1 MKRLKKYTVYILL
14 TALMLS
20 AAAFSA
26 AADTT
31 YIKGDAQGDGSVTVL
46 DATTVQKKL
55 ADLTVY
61 SFNEKAA
68 DVDGNGLDINDATL
82 IQRYVAQFDDSYGIG
97 KVVTDKVMPT
107 RDEYELPFIPNK

>member
-1 MKRLKKYTVYILL
+1 MTVIL
-14 TALMLS
+14 LS

-55 ADLTVY
+55 ADLPVY

-68 DVDGNGLDINDATL
+68 DVDGNGLDINDATN
-82 IQRYVAQFDDSYGIG
+82 IQRYVALFDDSLGIG
-97 KVVTDKVMPT
+97 KVVTDKVTPT
-107 RDEYELPFIPNK
+107 KDEYELPFIPD

>member
-1 MKRLKKYTVYILL
+1 MTVIL
-14 TALMLS
+14 LS

-31 YIKGDAQGDGSVTVL
+31 YIRGDAQGDGSVTVL

-55 ADLTVY
+55 ADLPVY

-68 DVDGNGLDINDATL
+68 DVDGNGLDINDATN
-82 IQRYVAQFDDSYGIG
+82 IQRYVALFDDPYEIG
-97 KVVTDKVMPT
+97 KTVTEAVNPT
-107 RDEYELPFIPNK
+107 RDEYELPFIPN

>member
-1 MKRLKKYTVYILL
+1 MKRLKKYTVYLL
-14 TALMLS
+14 MTALLFC

-55 ADLTVY
+55 ADLNVY

-68 DVDGNGLDINDATL
+68 DVDGNGLDVNDATN
-82 IQRYVAQFDDSYGIG
+82 IQRYVAQFADPYGIG
-97 KVVTDKVMPT
+97 NVVTEKVTPT
-107 RDEYELPFIPNK
+107 KDEYELPFIPD